1 MKQFSRFQINYEV
14 LSSYLLF
21 FGVLSALIISN
32 NSTLLSYYR
41 AFINIPLSVGAGD
54 YILSKPLLK
63 WVNDGLMA
71 IFFFLLGLE
80 MKHQIM
86 EGEFQDKS
94 KLLLPTLAAIG
105 GFVVPGLFYIF
116 INYDYPEGIVG
127 WAIPVATDT
136 AFVLAIVSL
145 FGNKVSGSAK
155 IFLIGLSI
163 IDDVLAVLTLA
174 IFYTPHLDMIQLYLC
189 AMPLVGLLVL
199 NYFKVS
205 HKWLYYFCGILLWF
219 FTVKS
224 GVHGTIA
231 GIVIAFFVPNKVKQ
245 EKKRISMVKEIEISL
260 HGLVT
265 FFVLPLFAFVN
276 CELPLAGLSLK
287 DIMSP
292 IALGSLAGLLLGKPL
307 GIYIFS
313 MIAIK
318 LNVAKLPDNT
328 NNSMFLGF
336 SCLCGIGFTLSLFIG
351 LQAFEPVLFEN
362 QMKIGVI
369 SGSII
374 SAIIGWCICKYSIE
388 HTVSEASATENS
400 LPIA

>member
-63 WVNDGLMA
+63 WVNDCLMA

-105 GFVVPGLFYIF
+105 GFIVPGLFYVF

-145 FGNKVSGSAK
+145 FGSKVSGSAK

-174 IFYTPHLDMIQLYLC
+174 IFYTPNLDMIQLYLC
-189 AMPLVGLLVL
+189 AMPLLGLFAL
-199 NYFKVS
+199 NYFKIS
-205 HKWLYYFCGILLWF
+205 QKWLYYFCGILLWF

-231 GIVIAFFVPNKVKQ
+231 GIVIAFFVPNQVTQ
-245 EKKRISMVKEIEISL
+245 DKKKISMVKEMEFSL

-276 CELPLAGLSLK
+276 CELPLAELSLK

-351 LQAFEPVLFEN
+351 LQAFEPMLFEN

-374 SAIIGWCICKYSIE
+374 SAIIGWYICKYSIKQTMIE
-388 HTVSEASATENS
+388 ESAE
-400 LPIA
+400 